1 MKNGQMGKEFDYSS
15 RLAYSNTSDDT
26 KELEYRPQL
35 TCYERYSRSKK
46 LKPALK
52 LPDDGQVIE
61 YVMMINQKIFD
72 WPSNDHSWCVIVR
85 SLSPKDPEYFE
96 FKIDSRIDLS

>member
-52 LPDDGQVIE
+52 LPDDGQVIGR
-61 YVMMINQKIFD
+61 D
-72 WPSNDHSWCVIVR
+72 
-85 SLSPKDPEYFE
+85 
-96 FKIDSRIDLS
+96 